1 MLESLLIGF
10 IWYQII
16 AHVGI
21 SAGLHR
27 YWAHKS
33 FTAGPIFEIVTLY
46 FATLAG
52 ARSPIGW
59 ISAHRMHHHHSDKEL
74 DPHSPKY
81 KGFWKV
87 FLSLWTVKSFPTKN
101 SKDLYK
107 NPRMVFF
114 HNHWGKIWFVSAV
127 LSFIISPYVFVAWVL
142 MPAILAPIGFGLIN
156 AVCHINGKS
165 RNFPLVNLLSAGEG
179 WHNEHHNGKNFR
191 FHKWDQTGFVLENL
205 SNIGIIQR
213 LKD

>member
-87 FLSLWTVKSFPTKN
+87 FLSLWTVKSFPPK
-101 SKDLYK
+101 
-107 NPRMVFF
+107 
-114 HNHWGKIWFVSAV
+114 
-127 LSFIISPYVFVAWVL
+127 
-142 MPAILAPIGFGLIN
+142 
-156 AVCHINGKS
+156 
-165 RNFPLVNLLSAGEG
+165 
-179 WHNEHHNGKNFR
+179 
-191 FHKWDQTGFVLENL
+191 
-205 SNIGIIQR
+205 
-213 LKD
+213 

>member
-81 KGFWKV
+81 KGFWKG
-87 FLSLWTVKSFPTKN
+87 
-101 SKDLYK
+101 
-107 NPRMVFF
+107 R
-114 HNHWGKIWFVSAV
+114 
-127 LSFIISPYVFVAWVL
+127 
-142 MPAILAPIGFGLIN
+142 
-156 AVCHINGKS
+156 
-165 RNFPLVNLLSAGEG
+165 
-179 WHNEHHNGKNFR
+179 
-191 FHKWDQTGFVLENL
+191 
-205 SNIGIIQR
+205 
-213 LKD
+213 